1 MPYFTRL
8 KHNCPENKP
17 EFDTSKTIIFGYT
30 ILKKN
35 NQKEKKFNNNRLQY
49 VFLPLVKDVE
59 TDMRSL
65 LISEGAYVKVA
76 QLLGKRNEDVFGAL
90 SGIAG
95 LNHHDWWDELCTM
108 LGVNT
113 HVMLYALYDIWKEKN
128 QNEIQAFI
136 NDLDSIVSEE

>member
-1 MPYFTRL
+1 MV
-8 KHNCPENKP
+8 
-17 EFDTSKTIIFGYT
+17 I
-30 ILKKN
+30 
-35 NQKEKKFNNNRLQY
+35 KEKFNNNRLQY

-59 TDMRSL
+59 TDMKSL
-65 LISEGAYVKVA
+65 LISEGAYVKIA
-76 QLLGKRNEDVFGAL
+76 QLLGKRSEDVFEAL

-136 NDLDSIVSEE
+136 NDLDSKVLEE